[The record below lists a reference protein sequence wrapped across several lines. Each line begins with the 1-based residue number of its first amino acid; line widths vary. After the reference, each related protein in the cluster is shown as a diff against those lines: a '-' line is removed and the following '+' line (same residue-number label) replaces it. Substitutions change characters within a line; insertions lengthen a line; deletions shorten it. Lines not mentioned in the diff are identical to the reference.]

1 VKDKRDYTAQ
11 EDTSFI
17 EIDVA
22 QLVPRARLM
31 TDAEHHQRKWTAETD
46 EWLRVLWLNNVP
58 TQDIAAELD
67 RTANAI
73 QARTGYLFL
82 PGRNTPNFP
91 DVANTDQW
99 PDGIVFE
106 DDPRAKAELDRA
118 PKKVPADV
126 TAALMGDP
134 EKGQGPPKPR
144 RTLKL
149 NFPTQRE

>member
-1 VKDKRDYTAQ
+1 MKNKRDYTAQ
-11 EDTSFI
+11 EDPSFI

-46 EWLRVLWLNNVP
+46 ERLRVLWLNNVP

-91 DVANTDQW
+91 DVANPGQW

-126 TAALMGDP
+126 TAKLMGDP
-134 EKGQGPPKPR
+134 GPVQGAPAARP
-144 RTLKL
+144 TLRL
-149 NFPTQRE
+149 SFPIQRE